1 VPPSHVKGFN
11 NMAVTADTAASSDDA
26 DQALEE
32 VHNVVDQTAQSE
44 MQPLDQLI
52 FTSKSR
58 CTGRSC
64 DRQDVDTTAQKPTKI
79 ATPAGDEAKPEKLQL
94 MKTGTPKT
102 K

>member
-1 VPPSHVKGFN
+1 MPPSHVKGFN

-64 DRQDVDTTAQKPTKI
+64 DRQDVDTQQQKSRH
-79 ATPAGDEAKPEKLQL
+79 KLRRQRE
-94 MKTGTPKT
+94 MKQSQKSFN
-102 K
+102 